1 MNIVSPALLLYNH
14 DFDMILKYLKR
25 YPLSLLVFAAIVYLS
40 LFRPSDDMQLPMLF
54 EHMDKVVH
62 FIMYAG
68 LSFIIWYEFFR
79 SHTKGMNIKLFLA
92 IFLIPALF
100 SGLMEYM
107 QSKAT
112 DYRSGDIMDLLF
124 NVLGIIFS
132 NIICLTLFSY
142 LLGKRK
148 RRTNKE

>member
-1 MNIVSPALLLYNH
+1 MSL
-14 DFDMILKYLKR
+14 ILGYLKR
-25 YPLSLLVFAAIVYLS
+25 YPLSLLTFGAIIYLS

-100 SGLMEYM
+100 SGFMEYM

>member
-1 MNIVSPALLLYNH
+1 
-14 DFDMILKYLKR
+14 MILKYLKR
-25 YPLSLLVFAAIVYLS
+25 YPLSLFVFAAIVYLS

-79 SHTKGMNIKLFLA
+79 SHTKGMNIKLLLA

-100 SGLMEYM
+100 SGFMEYM

-148 RRTNKE
+148 SENN

>member
-1 MNIVSPALLLYNH
+1 
-14 DFDMILKYLKR
+14 
-25 YPLSLLVFAAIVYLS
+25 
-40 LFRPSDDMQLPMLF
+40 MLF

-100 SGLMEYM
+100 SGFMEYM

-148 RRTNKE
+148 SENN

>member
-1 MNIVSPALLLYNH
+1 
-14 DFDMILKYLKR
+14 MILKYLKR

-79 SHTKGMNIKLFLA
+79 SHTNRRSIKMFLA

-100 SGLMEYM
+100 SGFMEYM

-148 RRTNKE
+148 RRINKE

>member
-1 MNIVSPALLLYNH
+1 MSII
-14 DFDMILKYLKR
+14 FKYLKR
-25 YPLSLLVFAAIVYLS
+25 YPLSLLTLGAIVYLS
-40 LFRPSDDMQLPMLF
+40 LFKPSDDVSLSLF
-54 EHMDKVVH
+54 AHMDKLAH
-62 FIMYAG
+62 FVMYAG
-68 LSFIIWYEFFR
+68 LSTIIWFEFFR
-79 SHTKGMNIKLFLA
+79 SHSGIKSIKAFIA
-92 IFLIPALF
+92 MFIIPALF
-100 SGLMEYM
+100 SGFMEYM

-148 RRTNKE
+148 SENN

>member
-1 MNIVSPALLLYNH
+1 MSL
-14 DFDMILKYLKR
+14 ILGYLKR
-25 YPLSLLVFAAIVYLS
+25 YPLSLLTFAAIVYLS

>member
-1 MNIVSPALLLYNH
+1 M
-14 DFDMILKYLKR
+14 MLKYLKR
-25 YPLSLLVFAAIVYLS
+25 YPLSLSVFVAIIYLS
-40 LFRPSDDMQLPMLF
+40 LFRPSDDIQLPRLF

-62 FIMYAG
+62 FVMYAG
-68 LSFIIWYEFFR
+68 LSVIIWFEFFR
-79 SHTKGMNIKLFLA
+79 SHGNRKSVKLFLA

-100 SGLMEYM
+100 SGFMEYM

-112 DYRSGDIMDLLF
+112 DYRSGDIIDLLF

-148 RRTNKE
+148 SENN

>member
-1 MNIVSPALLLYNH
+1 
-14 DFDMILKYLKR
+14 
-25 YPLSLLVFAAIVYLS
+25 
-40 LFRPSDDMQLPMLF
+40 MLF

-79 SHTKGMNIKLFLA
+79 SHGNRNSIKMFLA

-100 SGLMEYM
+100 SGFMEYM

-124 NVLGIIFS
+124 NLFGIIFS
-132 NIICLTLFSY
+132 NIICLTLFSHM
-142 LLGKRK
+142 LGKRK
-148 RRTNKE
+148 SENT

>member
-1 MNIVSPALLLYNH
+1 
-14 DFDMILKYLKR
+14 MILKYLKR
-25 YPLSLLVFAAIVYLS
+25 YPLSLLVFAVIVYLS
-40 LFRPSDDMQLPMLF
+40 LFRPSADMQLPMLF

-100 SGLMEYM
+100 SGFMEYM

-148 RRTNKE
+148 RRINKE

>member
-1 MNIVSPALLLYNH
+1 
-14 DFDMILKYLKR
+14 MILKYLKR

-100 SGLMEYM
+100 SGFMEYM

>member
-1 MNIVSPALLLYNH
+1 MSL
-14 DFDMILKYLKR
+14 ILGYLKR
-25 YPLSLLVFAAIVYLS
+25 YPLSLLTFGAIIYLS

-100 SGLMEYM
+100 SGFMEYM

-142 LLGKRK
+142 LLGKR
-148 RRTNKE
+148 NENE

>member
-1 MNIVSPALLLYNH
+1 MSL
-14 DFDMILKYLKR
+14 ILGYLKR
-25 YPLSLLVFAAIVYLS
+25 YPLSLITFGAIIYLS

-79 SHTKGMNIKLFLA
+79 SHSNKRSIKMFLA

-100 SGLMEYM
+100 SGFMEYM

-132 NIICLTLFSY
+132 NIICLTLFSH

-148 RRTNKE
+148 TRE